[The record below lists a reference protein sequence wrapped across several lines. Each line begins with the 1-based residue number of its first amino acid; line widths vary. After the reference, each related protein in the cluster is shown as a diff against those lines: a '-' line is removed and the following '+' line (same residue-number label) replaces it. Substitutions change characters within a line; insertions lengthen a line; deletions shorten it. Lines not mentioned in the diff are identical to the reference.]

1 MFGNSPLLLTLADAQ
16 IENGQIGVEPINLEQ
31 AGFEPIKLDQ
41 TPADA
46 VVGGNFPLLFPEGG
60 ADQV

>member
-1 MFGNSPLLLTLADAQ
+1 MFGNSPLPLTLADAQ

-31 AGFEPIKLDQ
+31 AGYEPFKLDQ
-41 TPADA
+41 NPADA
-46 VVGGNFPLLFPEGG
+46 VVGGTFPLLFPEGG